1 MWPTIPLVAEWRT
14 RSTPWASG
22 VCPSGVANVES
33 TTVKAL
39 PIAPRASRSTR
50 SNRGLAGVSANTSIV
65 LPGTTAAANAS
76 GSVPSTKVTSMP
88 SRGQAVWKNSWVPAY
103 SWRWVTM
110 WSPDEQTA
118 STTVLIAPMPEAKA
132 RAASPPSNSAM
143 VSSKARTVGFPY
155 RL

>member
-1 MWPTIPLVAEWRT
+1 
-14 RSTPWASG
+14 
-22 VCPSGVANVES
+22 
-33 TTVKAL
+33 
-39 PIAPRASRSTR
+39 
-50 SNRGLAGVSANTSIV
+50 
-65 LPGTTAAANAS
+65 
-76 GSVPSTKVTSMP
+76 
-88 SRGQAVWKNSWVPAY
+88 
-103 SWRWVTM
+103 M